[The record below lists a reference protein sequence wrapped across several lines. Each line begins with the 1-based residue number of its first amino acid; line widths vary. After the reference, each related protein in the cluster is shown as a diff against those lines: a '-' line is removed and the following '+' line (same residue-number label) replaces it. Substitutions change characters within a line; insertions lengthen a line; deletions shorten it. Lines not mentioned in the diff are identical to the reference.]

1 MESEYIITSLLERAV
16 IKLNKDIS
24 DSEVKN
30 VIHEVKRLII
40 MKVLKVLRDGINI
53 KNSAT
58 GRMHDYKLLDF
69 DNGDNNQFVVTNQFY
84 FEGDTENIRPDILI
98 L

>member
-1 MESEYIITSLLERAV
+1 M
-16 IKLNKDIS
+16 S

-30 VIHEVKRLII
+30 VIREVKKIDNNESF
-40 MKVLKVLRDGINI
+40 LKVLRDGINI

-69 DNGDNNQFVVTNQFY
+69 DNGIIISLLLPINS
-84 FEGDTENIRPDILI
+84 ILKEI
-98 L
+98 QKISVLTF